1 MIGVCARK
9 ALRCGEMPG
18 RAGQGRAGRR
28 PRNRGSSDE
37 TAVLQATRGAFH
49 CLGRCVSVSGVKEEP
64 QVSIVTEQERRVG
77 DVEVAG
83 VRLLECSF
91 NL

>member
-1 MIGVCARK
+1 MDDRGLREEGTAVWRDAR
-9 ALRCGEMPG
+9 
-18 RAGQGRAGRR
+18 QGRAGRR

-49 CLGRCVSVSGVKEEP
+49 CLGRCMSVSGVKEEP

>member
-1 MIGVCARK
+1 M
-9 ALRCGEMPG
+9 
-18 RAGQGRAGRR
+18 
-28 PRNRGSSDE
+28 
-37 TAVLQATRGAFH
+37 
-49 CLGRCVSVSGVKEEP
+49 SVSGVKEEP
-64 QVSIVTEQERRVG
+64 QVSVVTEQERRVG